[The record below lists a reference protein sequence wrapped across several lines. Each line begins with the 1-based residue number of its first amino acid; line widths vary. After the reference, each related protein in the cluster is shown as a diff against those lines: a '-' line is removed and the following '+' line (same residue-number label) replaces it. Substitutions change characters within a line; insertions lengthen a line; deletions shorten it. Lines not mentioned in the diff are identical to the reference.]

1 MPRTVYLA
9 TFGCQMNDL
18 DSELVRASLLEAGYL
33 FVDRAR
39 EADVVLFNT
48 CSVRQHAEDKVYSA
62 LGQLKRRKKARPGL
76 IIGVLGC
83 MAQKDGELIFQR
95 APWVDLVL
103 GPGQLGRLVDSLD
116 ALISGRQKR
125 VLELALPRKG
135 MPQAEVARSFAA
147 FDPPR
152 RPDVRPL
159 RQQAMVRI
167 MRGCD
172 KFCTFCVVPSVR
184 GPEQSRPA
192 REIEAEVRALA
203 DQGCVEVTLLGQTVN
218 SYLDTTEGRQIR
230 LADLLERIAAISGI
244 RRIKFITNHP
254 KHMTDDLLQAVRD
267 LPSVCPYLH
276 VPAQSGSD
284 RVLQRMRRG
293 YTAAE
298 YREMICRI
306 RETVPDGAITS
317 DFIVGFCG
325 ETEED
330 FEATMELVR
339 WARFKNSFIFKYS
352 PRPGTKA
359 VELYEDDV
367 PEEVKRDRNR
377 RLLALQN
384 EISLEENRKFV
395 GRRVEVLVEGISK
408 LERKQQTS
416 SVGLGSAR
424 LQLPIVGS
432 NASKDGNWELGREGF
447 RAWGVGS
454 GCVQVN
460 LGCSGQ
466 KSEEVST
473 GPRPKGQLQLSG
485 RTVCDRIVVFPGR
498 PEWIGQFLEVE
509 VERVSAVTLFGHVV
523 SPPGC
528 R

>member
-1 MPRTVYLA
+1 MARAVYLA

-18 DSELVRASLLEAGYL
+18 DSELIRASLLEAGYR
-33 FVDRAR
+33 FVDRPR

-62 LGQLKRRKKARPGL
+62 LGQLKRRKKNCPGM

-103 GPGQLGRLVDSLD
+103 GPGQLGRLVDCLD

-125 VLELALPRKG
+125 VLQLALPRKG
-135 MPQAEVARSFAA
+135 MSQAEVARSFAP

-172 KFCTFCVVPSVR
+172 KFCTFCVVPMVR

-218 SYLDTTEGRQIR
+218 SYLDTSEGRQIR
-230 LADLLERIAAISGI
+230 LADLLERLATIPGI

-267 LPSVCPYLH
+267 LPTVCPYLH

-284 RVLQRMRRG
+284 RILQRMRRG

-306 RETVPDGAITS
+306 REMIPEAAITS

-359 VELYEDDV
+359 AELFNDDV
-367 PEEVKRDRNR
+367 PDEVKRDRNR

-384 EISLEENRKFV
+384 EISLEENRKFI

-408 LERKQQTS
+408 LERKQQKS
-416 SVGLGSAR
+416 SVALGTSR
-424 LQLPIVGS
+424 VQLPILGYNSGKGDTSEPIGEHVEALGLPLADVQITRDS
-432 NASKDGNWELGREGF
+432 PGQLSELPEAGDGAEKD
-447 RAWGVGS
+447 
-454 GCVQVN
+454 
-460 LGCSGQ
+460 
-466 KSEEVST
+466 
-473 GPRPKGQLQLSG
+473 LQLSG

-498 PEWIGQFLEVE
+498 PEWIGKFLQVE
-509 VERVSAVTLFGHVV
+509 IERVSAVTLFGHVV
-523 SPPGC
+523 SAGGSV
-528 R
+528 